1 MPNEVD
7 IPMPVVL
14 PPTEP
19 ANETIVIT
27 DSTNEQDTI
36 SHRNQLGFE
45 LVESSDE
52 VVVLVDALPETRI
65 SPEELIIK
73 TKKR

>member
-19 ANETIVIT
+19 VNETMVIT

-36 SHRNQLGFE
+36 SHRKQSGFE
-45 LVESSDE
+45 LVQSSDE
-52 VVVLVDALPETRI
+52 VIVLVDALPETRI
-65 SPEELIIK
+65 PSEELIIK